1 MERWITALLFSLFLF
16 AGHAQPASRRIA
28 VSKDIE
34 LIQLSESAFVH
45 VSWSE
50 LPDYGRFSSNGLIF
64 ASKGEAFLFDT
75 PMTDAL
81 TRDLVLWIT
90 DSLKLKIVGFIPNHW
105 HRDCTGGLWY
115 LQSQQVKS
123 YANQLT
129 IDISRSNNLSLPEVG
144 FKDSLKLMLG
154 GKAIECY
161 YLGAAHSLD
170 NIVVW
175 IPSEK
180 ILFAGC
186 MIKSMDANNLG
197 NTADGDLKAYPT
209 TVGLLLKKFPVAKI
223 VIPGH
228 GDFGGLEL
236 IRHTL
241 DLLSKQPHQP

>member
-1 MERWITALLFSLFLF
+1 MERWITALLFSLILF
-16 AGHAQPASRRIA
+16 AGNAQPAYRRIA
-28 VSKDIE
+28 VSRDIE
-34 LIQLSESAFVH
+34 LIQLSENAYVH
-45 VSWSE
+45 VSWST
-50 LPDYGRFSSNGLIF
+50 LPGYGRFPSNGLIL
-64 ASKGEAFLFDT
+64 ASEGEAFLFDT

-81 TRDLVLWIT
+81 TKGLVTWIT
-90 DSLKLKIVGFIPNHW
+90 DTMKLKLVGFVPNHW
-105 HRDCTGGLWY
+105 HKDCTGGLGY

-123 YANQLT
+123 YANQRT
-129 IDISRSNNLSLPEVG
+129 IDISRSNNLPLPEVG

-186 MIKSMDANNLG
+186 MVKSMDAGNLG
-197 NTADGDLKAYPT
+197 NTADGDLKAYPNT
-209 TVGLLLKKFPVAKI
+209 IGLVSEKFPTAKI

-228 GDFGGLEL
+228 GDFGGREL
-236 IRHTL
+236 INHTIAL
-241 DLLSKQPHQP
+241 FK